1 MDSSGGPKELRERL
15 YSRAPSR
22 ASSASTANTQMTSRS
37 STSTSSYPRETSHT
51 GSHPIHKYHHSHC
64 SRSSIGG
71 RPLSRLSRESSN
83 ELREPTASA
92 SSFLQER
99 LQRERIERHAS
110 KMSADM
116 SASTGDIRDRSVQN
130 SPIKRSATSAA
141 RSQWSGNSDDL
152 AKDVGMGARQM
163 EQVRN
168 AHNNARLPVKLNLAA
183 NSNGKTLSTLHKQ
196 NFDLK
201 LELYHRREKQTA
213 LEERV
218 EKLESQQSEMI
229 DLHESII
236 HELEM
241 KDDALAEA
249 VTLIVELEAR
259 IDDLVRERE
268 MVRRVEADGS
278 YRHSLSDHPNLESAT
293 TGAAAASVVANKVD
307 PNVPHSTAH
316 VNSLGRVPSFLS
328 EHSQQTEN
336 LRNAVLRG
344 RTSIM
349 HMRKVSESSAAP
361 SDINRIASSNLS
373 VLSES
378 SFVSIYGIKDMGER
392 EGLQAPADVAGMDGS
407 YYYDRSPTPTMNTK
421 GESRYIEKTA
431 DPSQM
436 LTGSPEMTS
445 GGAKISARTR
455 PINNV
460 INLHS
465 PLQEIERLEKQIL
478 VGGDIPRQ
486 TMPSRGSGTTTPTLP
501 RPPIHPPQQG
511 KTKQEKR
518 EALQKVLTNYP
529 MYRDF
534 SNPHAFPPTPDTVSS
549 STLRSQQDSS
559 HSQDSLATQTRGVTN
574 NGIMS
579 IYDRIGALGRELG
592 RELPYPAPSN
602 EQAHTTAFTSHRQI
616 PMSIANAH
624 TFSDLP
630 QLAQSLP
637 PRPHSSAE
645 TISSHAR
652 AASLGSDS
660 DSDGGADARSETDS
674 FDYWMKESMKPN
686 RYQTD
691 LSEQRGSGRSTSP
704 DLFSFPVDA
713 RGWETDVIFGALRG
727 NGYLGSPV
735 SALKR
740 DPIDEMAS
748 SLQTSQT
755 EVFDPPVME
764 SAPPTPDRRSS
775 LHARTGSTSVAP
787 PPGGKFKKHP
797 VNSIATECIE
807 GRGRSNSIDSAAPM
821 PSYTRGQPENAG
833 TTTPGKRNHY
843 PPISGQTSKGRG
855 LGLNSFFRRQGPDNS
870 SALSSATEATAPL
883 ATPSQLSAIPQTM
896 RSTTKPSGRNSV
908 PPPPTMPWRAPGI
921 VEDDLQSATP
931 PPIMRSRG
939 MSLLSG
945 TNGPRV
951 ADLATPQQQAAET
964 SRPSTP
970 TTIIQTNT
978 TATGAQG
985 GGRRKWL
992 GLGRIGNSKT
1002 KTG

>member
-1 MDSSGGPKELRERL
+1 MDSSGGQKELRERL
-15 YSRAPSR
+15 YSRVPSR
-22 ASSASTANTQMTSRS
+22 ASSASTANTQMTSKS
-37 STSTSSYPRETSHT
+37 STSTSSYPREISHAGT
-51 GSHPIHKYHHSHC
+51 HPIHKYHHSHC

-71 RPLSRLSRESSN
+71 RPLSQLSRESSN

-110 KMSADM
+110 KMSVDM
-116 SASTGDIRDRSVQN
+116 SASTGDIRERSVQN

-141 RSQWSGNSDDL
+141 RSQWSDNGDDL
-152 AKDVGMGARQM
+152 AKDAGMGARQM

-168 AHNNARLPVKLNLAA
+168 ANRNARLPVKLNLAA

-236 HELEM
+236 RELEM

-259 IDDLVRERE
+259 IDELVRERE
-268 MVRRVEADGS
+268 MVRQVEADGS
-278 YRHSLSDHPNLESAT
+278 YRHSLSDHPNFESAT
-293 TGAAAASVVANKVD
+293 TVTAPTSVVANTVD
-307 PNVPHSTAH
+307 PNVPHLTAH
-316 VNSLGRVPSFLS
+316 VNNLGRVPSFLS
-328 EHSQQTEN
+328 EQSQQTEN

-361 SDINRIASSNLS
+361 SDINRIASPNLS

-378 SFVSIYGIKDMGER
+378 SFVSIYGAKDTGER
-392 EGLQAPADVAGMDGS
+392 SGLQAPADVVGMDGS
-407 YYYDRSPTPTMNTK
+407 YYDRSPTPTMKTN

-431 DPSQM
+431 DQGQM
-436 LTGSPEMTS
+436 LRGSPGMTNE
-445 GGAKISARTR
+445 GAKLSARTR

-460 INLHS
+460 ISLHS
-465 PLQEIERLEKQIL
+465 PLQEIERLEKQVL
-478 VGGDIPRQ
+478 VSSDIPRQ
-486 TMPSRGSGTTTPTLP
+486 PMPSRGSGTTTPTLP
-501 RPPIHPPQQG
+501 RPLINPLQQG

-529 MYRDF
+529 THRDF

-549 STLRSQQDSS
+549 STLRSQQDSA
-559 HSQDSLATQTRGVTN
+559 HSQDSLTTQKRDMPG

-579 IYDRIGALGRELG
+579 IYDRIGAFGRELG

-602 EQAHTTAFTSHRQI
+602 EQAQNTAFTSHRQT
-616 PMSIANAH
+616 PMSTANANA
-624 TFSDLP
+624 FSDLT
-630 QLAQSLP
+630 QLARSLP

-645 TISSHAR
+645 TVSSRAR

-691 LSEQRGSGRSTSP
+691 LSERRGGGRSTSP

-713 RGWETDVIFGALRG
+713 RGWETDVIFGALKG

-755 EVFDPPVME
+755 EVFDPPIMG

-775 LHARTGSTSVAP
+775 LHARTGSTSAVP

-797 VNSIATECIE
+797 VNSIATEWIE
-807 GRGRSNSIDSAAPM
+807 RRGRSNSIDSAAPI
-821 PSYTRGQPENAG
+821 SYTREQLEKAG
-833 TTTPGKRNHY
+833 TATPGKRNHY

-855 LGLNSFFRRQGPDNS
+855 LGLNSFFRRQGSDNS
-870 SALSSATEATAPL
+870 SAQPSATEATAPL
-883 ATPSQLSAIPQTM
+883 ATPGQLSAIPQTM
-896 RSTTKPSGRNSV
+896 RSTTKLSGRNSV

-951 ADLATPQQQAAET
+951 ADLATPQQQVSET
-964 SRPSTP
+964 SRPGTP
-970 TTIIQTNT
+970 TTAIQTNT

-985 GGRRKWL
+985 GGKRKWL